1 MKEAENAAVY
11 VAICSATAQ
20 VKTPTYPCKEDHI

>member
-20 VKTPTYPCKEDHI
+20 VKTPTYLCKEVV